1 MLKGIIFD
9 FDGVIAES
17 VQVKTDAFAELYSSY
32 GSDVVDK
39 VVSHHENNGGVSRF
53 KKIEFYHNS
62 FLNKNIN
69 KDELT
74 NLSNQFSKLVVNK
87 IINSPYVPGVF
98 DFIIKNYKVNDMFI
112 STGTPTSEIKE
123 ILKCR
128 KILHYFRGVYGSPSN
143 KVEHVFDI
151 SSKYDIKFNKL
162 VFFGDA
168 QSDLEAASKFDIKF
182 ILRINEQNKA
192 LFRNYKGS
200 FINNFNDKAKL
211 NKILNKI

>member
-32 GSDVVDK
+32 GADVVDK
-39 VVSHHENNGGVSRF
+39 VISHHENNGGVSRF
-53 KKIEFYHNS
+53 KKIEFYHKS

-69 KDELT
+69 KNELST
-74 NLSNQFSKLVVNK
+74 LSNKFSKLVINK
-87 IINSPYVPGVF
+87 IINAPYVPGVF
-98 DFIIKNYKVNDMFI
+98 DFINNNYKINDMFI

-128 KILHYFRGVYGSPSN
+128 KILHYFRGIYGSPSN
-143 KVEHVFDI
+143 KEEHVFDI

-162 VFFGDA
+162 VFIGDA
-168 QSDLEAASKFDIKF
+168 QTDLEAASKFGVKF
-182 ILRINEQNKA
+182 ILRINEQNKT
-192 LFRNYKGS
+192 LFKDYKGS
-200 FINNFNDKAKL
+200 FINNFNNKAKL
-211 NKILNKI
+211 NKILNNI